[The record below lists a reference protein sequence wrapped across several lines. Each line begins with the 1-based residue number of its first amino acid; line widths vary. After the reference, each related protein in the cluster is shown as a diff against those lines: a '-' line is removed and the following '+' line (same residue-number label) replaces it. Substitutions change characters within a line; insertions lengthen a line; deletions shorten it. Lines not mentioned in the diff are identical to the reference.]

1 MYQSDYA
8 LSAQYYDLAYGRD
21 ARQGD
26 QAFWLDLAR
35 RTGGPVLEAGCGTG
49 RVLLEIARAGIP
61 IDGLD
66 ISAPMLGILRGKL
79 RGEPRGEKV
88 DLFQADMRDFS
99 IPRKYRLITLPFRP
113 FQHLYTVDDQL
124 RALDNFR
131 DHLDHEGLLALNVF
145 FPDFRLLEEAVE
157 EHLEF
162 EWTDPEDPHVTVRR
176 YFTRLRVNKLEQY
189 FEGEFLYGF
198 YRDEELE
205 REERYPVKLAWYTYP
220 HLHLLFRSTGFEV
233 IEEYGS
239 FARDPIGICKE
250 MIFVARKR

>member
-1 MYQSDYA
+1 MHQSDYT

-26 QAFWLDLAR
+26 QAFWLELAR
-35 RTGGPVLEAGCGTG
+35 QAGGPVLEAGCGTG
-49 RVLLEIARAGIP
+49 RVLLEIARAGIS

-66 ISAPMLGILRGKL
+66 VSPQMLAILRSKL
-79 RGEPRGEKV
+79 RGETV
-88 DLFQADMRDFS
+88 DLYQADMRDFS
-99 IPRKYRLITLPFRP
+99 IPRKYRLIILPFRP

-131 DHLDHEGLLALNVF
+131 DHLDHDGLLALNVF
-145 FPDFRLLEEAVE
+145 FPDYRLLEEPIE

-176 YFTRLRVNKLEQY
+176 YFTRLRSNKLEQY

-198 YRDEELE
+198 YRDEELM

-220 HLHLLFRSTGFEV
+220 QMHLLFRATGFEV
-233 IEEYGS
+233 LEEYGS
-239 FARDPIGICKE
+239 FAKDPISICKE